1 MDVRRLPMARYLG
14 VDPLPQPVIEIG
26 TGVNDGVGVIGVG
39 VLVDAH
45 DADAQLVLAGGVL
58 RRAADALLATDVTWS
73 SRGRPWRGSHATM
86 TPTQLA
92 NQLLDRGFRTQHLRF
107 MSGLGYLRHQQEHH
121 WIAPPRSYFGAPA
134 GESPFYR
141 TQLHCVICGRC
152 LCGRCL
158 RDAIHAN
165 PRDDGSES
173 DVAASSASGDD
184 DDESESDAPA
194 SSASGGSDDG
204 SDSDA
209 PASSAPGDDEEPGSA
224 GPPTDGGSSSDDASG
239 DETHLSPRR
248 SRSRSPRHARRRVT
262 TSQ

>member
-39 VLVDAH
+39 VIVDAH
-45 DADAQLVLAGGVL
+45 DADAELVLEGGVL

-92 NQLLDRGFRTQHLRF
+92 NQLLDQGFRTQHLRF
-107 MSGLGYLRHQQEHH
+107 MPGLGDLQWQQQHML
-121 WIAPPRSYFGAPA
+121 IVPPHNYFAAPA

-141 TQLHCVICGRC
+141 RRRERLGRARDEC
-152 LCGRCL
+152 SGRRHL
-158 RDAIHAN
+158 ASRPMPRWSKGDTVTTPPPRPRSPGAAMPTATRAIPEGAGN
-165 PRDDGSES
+165 GS
-173 DVAASSASGDD
+173 
-184 DDESESDAPA
+184 
-194 SSASGGSDDG
+194 
-204 SDSDA
+204 
-209 PASSAPGDDEEPGSA
+209 
-224 GPPTDGGSSSDDASG
+224 SSSDDESC
-239 DETHLSPRR
+239 PR
-248 SRSRSPRHARRRVT
+248 SRSRPPRHARRRVT

>member
-39 VLVDAH
+39 VIVDAH

-86 TPTQLA
+86 TPTQAA
-92 NQLLDRGFRTQHLRF
+92 NQLLDQGFRNQHLRF
-107 MSGLGYLRHQQEHH
+107 WPGLGDLGWQQQHVL
-121 WIAPPRSYFGAPA
+121 IIPPHNYFAAPA

-141 TQLHCVICGRC
+141 RRRERLGRARDEC
-152 LCGRCL
+152 FGR
-158 RDAIHAN
+158 RRAASRPM
-165 PRDDGSES
+165 PRWSKGDTTPPPRSPGATMPTATRAFPGGAGDGST
-173 DVAASSASGDD
+173 SS
-184 DDESESDAPA
+184 
-194 SSASGGSDDG
+194 DG
-204 SDSDA
+204 STNRSC
-209 PASSAPGDDEEPGSA
+209 S
-224 GPPTDGGSSSDDASG
+224 
-239 DETHLSPRR
+239 R
-248 SRSRSPRHARRRVT
+248 SRSRSPRDANRRVT